1 MKRDQATDNCFPVG
15 DIHHAVQARSNR
27 RGLTFLVYE

>member
-1 MKRDQATDNCFPVG
+1 MKRDQATDNKFSCCDV
-15 DIHHAVQARSNR
+15 HHAVQARSNR